1 MPRHIDTCKHDL
13 ESLKEY
19 IGRVFERELDHDLA
33 LRLIDGLIGERIESA
48 IYSRFKDWPTN
59 DLDTLRTVI
68 TQDQQ
73 AIASTKQQQQDQQ
86 RRRGRPSRSDL
97 EALEG

>member
-1 MPRHIDTCKHDL
+1 MPRHIDSCKHDL

-19 IGRVFERELDHDLA
+19 ISRVFERELDHDLA

-73 AIASTKQQQQDQQ
+73 ASAKQEQH
-86 RRRGRPSRSDL
+86 RKRGRPSRSDL